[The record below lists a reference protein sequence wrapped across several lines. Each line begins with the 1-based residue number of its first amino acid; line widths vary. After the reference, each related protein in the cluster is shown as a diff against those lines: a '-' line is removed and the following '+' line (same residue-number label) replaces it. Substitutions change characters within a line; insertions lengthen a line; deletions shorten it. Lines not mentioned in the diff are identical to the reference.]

1 MLLSKGMRVLVAD
14 ETRAFL
20 LEAEGTA
27 DAPML
32 RAVGEC
38 RAAPEADFSDKPGRE
53 GDRATG
59 HGTAFEQGDP
69 ERVGQ
74 ERFARDLVGFL
85 GTHAGEARLVV
96 VAPPRMLAALRA
108 VLPEAL
114 TGRIVA
120 QIDKTLTGHPLPEV
134 AQVLAAA
141 LDPV

>member
-1 MLLSKGMRVLVAD
+1 MLLSKGMRVLVSD
-14 ETRAFL
+14 ETRALL
-20 LEAEGTA
+20 LETA
-27 DAPML
+27 GDTKAPEL
-32 RAVGEC
+32 RLVAEC
-38 RAAPEADFSDKPGRE
+38 RAAPEVEFADKPGRE

-74 ERFARDLVGFL
+74 ERFARDLVAFL
-85 GTHAGEARLVV
+85 GTHAGERLVL

-114 TGRIVA
+114 AARVVA

>member
-1 MLLSKGMRVLVAD
+1 MLLSKGMRVLVSD
-14 ETRAFL
+14 ETRALL
-20 LEAEGTA
+20 LENAGDTKTPE
-27 DAPML
+27 L
-32 RAVGEC
+32 RLVAEC
-38 RAAPEADFSDKPGRE
+38 RAAPEVEFADKPGRE

-74 ERFARDLVGFL
+74 ERFARDLVAFL
-85 GTHAGEARLVV
+85 GTHAGAARLVL

-114 TGRIVA
+114 AAGVVA
-120 QIDKTLTGHPLPEV
+120 ELDKTLTGQPLPEV

>member
-20 LEAEGTA
+20 LETEGTA

-32 RAVGEC
+32 RVLGEC
-38 RAAPEADFSDKPGRE
+38 RAAPEVEFSDKPGRE

-74 ERFARDLVGFL
+74 ERFARDLVAFL
-85 GTHAGEARLVV
+85 GTHAGEARLVL

-114 TGRIVA
+114 CDRIVA
-120 QIDKTLTGHPLPEV
+120 QLDKTLTGHPLPEV

>member
-1 MLLSKGMRVLVAD
+1 MLLSKGMRVLISD
-14 ETRAFL
+14 ETRALL
-20 LEAEGTA
+20 LETA
-27 DAPML
+27 GDTKAPEL
-32 RAVGEC
+32 RLVAEC
-38 RAAPEADFSDKPGRE
+38 RAAPEVEFADKPGRE

-74 ERFARDLVGFL
+74 ERFARDLVAFL
-85 GTHAGEARLVV
+85 GAHAGERLVL

-114 TGRIVA
+114 AARVVA
-120 QIDKTLTGHPLPEV
+120 ELDKTLTGHPLPEV